1 MTWNFFLNFFYVYI
15 HICLLRYWLFSDVV
29 PGLYIEKGW
38 VNESIDYNF
47 TPPPED
53 EAVDP
58 EEEEDSQQSQGI
70 KMI

>member
-1 MTWNFFLNFFYVYI
+1 M
-15 HICLLRYWLFSDVV
+15 V

-53 EAVDP
+53 KAVDP